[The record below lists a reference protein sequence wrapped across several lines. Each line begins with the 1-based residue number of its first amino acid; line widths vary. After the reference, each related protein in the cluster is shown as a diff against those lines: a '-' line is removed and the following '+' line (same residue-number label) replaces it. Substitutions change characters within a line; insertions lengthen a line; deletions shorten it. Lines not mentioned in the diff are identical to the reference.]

1 MSEMNNFCSSAFVPL
16 MGVIQ
21 KFLKN
26 WLAIILP
33 SCLLGIYQNERS
45 TLIQQH
51 QGYET
56 TQRVKI
62 DLILKLQA
70 GRSYL
75 F

>member
-1 MSEMNNFCSSAFVPL
+1 MLGLTSEMNNFCSDAFVPL
-16 MGVIQ
+16 VGVIQ
-21 KFLKN
+21 KSLKN

-56 TQRVKI
+56 TQRQET
-62 DLILKLQA
+62 DLLLKV
-70 GRSYL
+70 
-75 F
+75 